1 MFKEAK
7 LEPEKRSADFAAQE
21 KDMGAQLS
29 ILDKSMKKW
38 VAGDEMTIADMC
50 LGPIVHRCL
59 RFPIELPDLPNLQ
72 RWDAA
77 ISSRAAFKK
86 ATAA

>member
-1 MFKEAK
+1 
-7 LEPEKRSADFAAQE
+7 
-21 KDMGAQLS
+21 
-29 ILDKSMKKW
+29 MKKW
-38 VAGDEMTIADMC
+38 VAGDEMSIADMC

>member
-7 LEPEKRSADFAAQE
+7 LEAEKRSADFDAQE
-21 KDMGAQLS
+21 KDLGAQLS

-38 VAGDEMTIADMC
+38 VAGDDMTIADFC
-50 LGPIVHRCL
+50 LGPIVHRCV
-59 RFPIELPDLPNLQ
+59 RFPIELPELPNLQ

-77 ISSRAAFKK
+77 ISSRQAFKK